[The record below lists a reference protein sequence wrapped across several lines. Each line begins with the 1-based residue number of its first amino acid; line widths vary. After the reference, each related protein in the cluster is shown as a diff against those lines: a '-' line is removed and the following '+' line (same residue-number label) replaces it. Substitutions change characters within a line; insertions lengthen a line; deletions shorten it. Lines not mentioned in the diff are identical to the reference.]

1 MSHHKAR
8 QQHELYEN
16 CQLRES
22 VNQISLIKS
31 VVERAHFIVH
41 HTRNL
46 NRTTSQLIF
55 LFVFYQSIAF
65 MVCFYV
71 NIASYCR
78 DCYSRKISVLCSH
91 KGTKIKKLYL
101 FQKVAIDS
109 LFSIFLF
116 IFAQIHA
123 STRSLS
129 HILSDFRRKYM
140 CERRLKTEI

>member
-91 KGTKIKKLYL
+91 RGTKIKKLYL
-101 FQKVAIDS
+101 LKKWR
-109 LFSIFLF
+109 SIRCFRFFCLYLRKSMHQLVHYH
-116 IFAQIHA
+116 IF
-123 STRSLS
+123 
-129 HILSDFRRKYM
+129 
-140 CERRLKTEI
+140 